1 MAANLYQT
9 QAGPMTMGEDGIIRF
24 RVSPGATVNATA
36 AQQCVTGAS
45 QLADGAK
52 QLLLIDMRGLR
63 DINRDARRIYYDGA
77 AYAVALLIGS
87 PISKVIG
94 SFFLGLNK
102 PSYPLRLFTSEQEAV
117 QWLKDFID

>member
-1 MAANLYQT
+1 
-9 QAGPMTMGEDGIIRF
+9 MTMGEDGIIRF
-24 RVSPGATVNATA
+24 RVSPGATVNAAA

-45 QLADGAK
+45 QLAGSAK

-63 DINRDARRIYYDGA
+63 DINRDARRIYNDGPA
-77 AYAVALLIGS
+77 FAVALLIGS

-117 QWLKDFID
+117 KWLKDFID

>member
-1 MAANLYQT
+1 
-9 QAGPMTMGEDGIIRF
+9 MTMEEDGIIRF

-36 AQQCVTGAS
+36 AQQCVAGAS
-45 QLADGAK
+45 QLAGSAK
-52 QLLLIDMRGLR
+52 QLLLIDMRRLR
-63 DINRDARRIYYDGA
+63 DINRDARCIYNDGPA
-77 AYAVALLIGS
+77 FAVALLIGS

-117 QWLKDFID
+117 KWLKDFID